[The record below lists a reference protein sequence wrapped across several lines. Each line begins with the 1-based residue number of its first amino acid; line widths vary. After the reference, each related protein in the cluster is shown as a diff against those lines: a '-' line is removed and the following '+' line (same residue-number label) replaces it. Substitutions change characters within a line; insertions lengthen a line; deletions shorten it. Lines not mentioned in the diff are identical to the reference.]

1 MVRQYILLVLS
12 GLFFSVSLQAQ
23 ELPKLGN
30 DPAVR
35 TGILRN
41 GTHYK
46 VVNNASSKGFAN
58 FALVQKVGTSSET
71 DADKGKVVALSR
83 DALAHTKRFD
93 RRSPQ
98 NFLTSHGA
106 TPFKDGFVK
115 VTDNATVYNFKNMR
129 ITSGEVVD
137 STLFLLCDIIE
148 RRNVTD
154 DEFLKAKYSPSNSCI
169 IVAGDVNPDEIIAKL
184 QYMSLM
190 TPSAEVETCGNIHKF
205 MSSDSTRY
213 EALGDTLSGI
223 STIRAAYL
231 SPRFPEEYMST
242 IQPAIYNMYVN
253 ELGQIM
259 VNRFYRQGM
268 NASFRHIDSA
278 NTDKD
283 ELFEISVTVP
293 VGMEKTA
300 IEMMAA
306 NLRNVAEMNIGLDE
320 FVYARN
326 AYLNE
331 MMQRANA
338 PFTANDSYV
347 DRCISSF
354 VYNVPVVSAAERY
367 RFYSSRNIPDQKELE
382 LFGIVTSALVSA
394 KDNMSLSCSSCTEN
408 GKLKAVFETAWNNAA
423 LSKPAGNDL
432 TSENVFSVLPE
443 IKKVKI
449 KSDRLES
456 MTGGRIW
463 TFANGVK
470 VIYKHLETSGKTYF
484 NLALNGGMGSVQDL
498 EYGEGAFLADYL
510 STRKIG
516 EHKGA
521 DVMSYLARKSVDIHT
536 EVYQGST
543 EISGSL
549 PTDNID
555 LLLRYIL
562 AIANDGEMDEVAFR
576 EYMENE
582 KALLSLP
589 VENINERIDS
599 ILCPD
604 YLYTP
609 YKKPGVLS
617 ETFAFKA
624 DKFYNS
630 LFSRINDGVL
640 VMVSDIKEDVLKKK
654 LQEVVGHFKTT
665 SKLSPRP
672 VTRYSTPSG
681 WLTYTVDGSE
691 NVISFVM
698 SAPLVL
704 SADNVVATMVAANL
718 LYQNLSEALVETGMY
733 IDLDYN
739 CHIYPQ
745 ERVSVMIT
753 VGESNPD
760 GFASYTRQTGSIAAV
775 SMLRSSLSNLLA
787 SPVPDD
793 KLEADKLFVKN
804 YFTTMFSDP
813 VYICNSIVMRYVDGK
828 DFVTDSRKKT
838 DAVTAEKVKD
848 ILKALNEGT
857 KVEYIVKKK

>member
-1 MVRQYILLVLS
+1 MVHQYIFIVLL
-12 GLFFSVSLQAQ
+12 GLFFSMSLQAQ
-23 ELPKLGN
+23 ELPKIGN

-35 TGILRN
+35 TGTLRN

-58 FALVQKVGTSSET
+58 FALVQKVGTSDEI

-83 DALAHTKRFD
+83 DALAYTKRFD

-98 NFLTSHGA
+98 NFLTTYGA
-106 TPFKDGFVK
+106 TPFRDGFVK
-115 VTDNATVYNFKNMR
+115 VTDNATVYHFKNMR

-148 RRNVTD
+148 RRNETG

-184 QYMSLM
+184 QYMSMM
-190 TPSAEVETCGNIHKF
+190 TPPATVEMSENRHKF
-205 MSSDSTRY
+205 VPSDSTLY
-213 EALGDTLSGI
+213 IASGDTLSGV
-223 STIRAAYL
+223 STISATYL
-231 SPRFPEEYMST
+231 SPRFPEEYMNT

-253 ELGQIM
+253 ELGQIL

-268 NASFRHIDSA
+268 RASFMHIDSA

-293 VGMEKTA
+293 SALEKTA

-306 NLRNVAEMNIGLDE
+306 NLRNAAEMNIGLDE
-320 FVYARN
+320 FIYVRS

-338 PFTANDSYV
+338 PFTANESYV
-347 DRCISSF
+347 SRCISSF
-354 VYNVPVVSAAERY
+354 VYNVPVISAADLY
-367 RFYSSRNIPDQKELE
+367 KFYMSRNIPDQKELE

-394 KDNMSLSCSSCTEN
+394 KDNMSLSCSSCMEN
-408 GKLKAVFETAWNNAA
+408 SKLKTVFETAWNNAA

-432 TSENVFSVLPE
+432 TGENAFSVLPE
-443 IKKVKI
+443 IKKEKL

-484 NLALNGGMGSVQDL
+484 NLALNGGMGSVPDL

-521 DVMSYLARKSVDIHT
+521 DVMSYLARKSADIHT
-536 EVYQGST
+536 EVYQSST
-543 EISGSL
+543 EISGNL

-555 LLLRYIL
+555 LLFRYIL
-562 AIANDGEMDEVAFR
+562 AMANEGTMDEDAFR

-582 KALLSLP
+582 KTLLSLP
-589 VENINERIDS
+589 DENINERIDS

-617 ETFAFKA
+617 ENFAFKA

-630 LFSRINDGVL
+630 LFSKINDGVL
-640 VMVSDIKEDVLKKK
+640 VMVSDIKEEVLKKK

-665 SKLSPRP
+665 KKLSPRP
-672 VTRYSTPSG
+672 VTRYTTPSG

-691 NVISFVM
+691 NVICFVM

-704 SADNVVATMVAANL
+704 SAENVVATMVAANL
-718 LYQNLSEALVETGMY
+718 LYQNLSEALIETGMY

-760 GFASYTRQTGSIAAV
+760 GFASYTEQTGSIAAV
-775 SMLRSSLSNLLA
+775 SMLRSSLSNLLS

-793 KLEADKLFVKN
+793 KLEADKMFVKN
-804 YFTTMFSDP
+804 YFTAMSSDP
-813 VYICNSIVMRYVDGK
+813 VYLCNSIVMRYVDGK

-838 DAVTAEKVKD
+838 DAVTAGKVKD
-848 ILKALNEGT
+848 ILEALNEGT
-857 KVEYIVKKK
+857 KIEYIVKKK

>member
-1 MVRQYILLVLS
+1 MVRQYIFIVLL
-12 GLFFSVSLQAQ
+12 GLFFSMSLQAQ
-23 ELPKLGN
+23 ELPKIGN

-35 TGILRN
+35 TGTLRN

-58 FALVQKVGTSSET
+58 FALVQKVGTSDEI
-71 DADKGKVVALSR
+71 DADNGKVVALSR
-83 DALAHTKRFD
+83 DALAYTKRFD

-98 NFLTSHGA
+98 NFLTTYGA
-106 TPFKDGFVK
+106 TPFRDGFVK
-115 VTDNATVYNFKNMR
+115 VTDNATVYHFKNMR

-148 RRNVTD
+148 RRNETG

-169 IVAGDVNPDEIIAKL
+169 IVVGDVNPDEIIAKL
-184 QYMSLM
+184 QYMSMM
-190 TPSAEVETCGNIHKF
+190 TPPATVEMSENRHKF
-205 MSSDSTRY
+205 VPSDSTLY
-213 EALGDTLSGI
+213 IASGDTLSGV
-223 STIRAAYL
+223 STISATYL
-231 SPRFPEEYMST
+231 SPRFPEEYMNT

-253 ELGQIM
+253 ELGQIL

-268 NASFRHIDSA
+268 RASFRHIDSA

-293 VGMEKTA
+293 SALEKTA

-306 NLRNVAEMNIGLDE
+306 NLRNAAEMNIGLDE
-320 FVYARN
+320 FIYVRS

-338 PFTANDSYV
+338 PFTANESYV
-347 DRCISSF
+347 NRCISSF
-354 VYNVPVVSAAERY
+354 IYNVPVISAADLY
-367 RFYSSRNIPDQKELE
+367 KFYMSRNIPDQKELE

-394 KDNMSLSCSSCTEN
+394 KDNMSLSCSSCMEN
-408 GKLKAVFETAWNNAA
+408 SELKTVFETAWNNAA

-432 TSENVFSVLPE
+432 TGENAFSVLPE
-443 IKKVKI
+443 IKKEKL

-484 NLALNGGMGSVQDL
+484 NLALNGGMGSVPDL

-521 DVMSYLARKSVDIHT
+521 DVMSYLARKAVDIHT
-536 EVYQGST
+536 EVYQSST
-543 EISGSL
+543 EISGNL

-555 LLLRYIL
+555 LLFRYIL
-562 AIANDGEMDEVAFR
+562 AMANEGTMDEDAFR

-582 KALLSLP
+582 KTLLSLP
-589 VENINERIDS
+589 DENINERIDS

-609 YKKPGVLS
+609 YKKPGILC
-617 ETFAFKA
+617 ENFAFKA

-630 LFSRINDGVL
+630 IFSKINDGVL
-640 VMVSDIKEDVLKKK
+640 VMVSDIKEEVLKKK
-654 LQEVVGHFKTT
+654 LQEVVGYFKTT
-665 SKLSPRP
+665 NKLSPRP

-691 NVISFVM
+691 NVICFVM

-704 SADNVVATMVAANL
+704 SSENVVATMVAANL

-760 GFASYTRQTGSIAAV
+760 GFASYTEQTGSIAAV
-775 SMLRSSLSNLLA
+775 SMLRSSLSNLLS

-793 KLEADKLFVKN
+793 KLEADKMFVKN
-804 YFTTMFSDP
+804 YFTAMSSDP
-813 VYICNSIVMRYVDGK
+813 VYLCNSIVMRYVDGK

-848 ILKALNEGT
+848 ILEALNEGT
-857 KVEYIVKKK
+857 KIEYIVKKK